1 MRRGMIFSSVLHMA
15 IILLAVFGLP
25 ELTSTPPVV
34 EEPIPVEMATLAEKT
49 NVPPLTPK
57 PMPKPDLPKVA
68 PPLPPAPPLPEPPKA
83 EAPPPPPPPKPQP
96 QQVAALPPPPEPPP
110 EPLPTPMAEKKPE
123 PPPQPAPPQPP
134 TLPLPPLPQAKPKPP
149 DQNAVEKILRSVEKS
164 KPQPQPDPIDKVV
177 KQLAQASAPPP
188 PTSLDNRMT
197 MSEIDAVRQQIERCW
212 NVPAGAKDAKDLVVD
227 IHVTL
232 NEDGSVRSARIVDQA
247 RLNRDT
253 FFRAAAESAYRAI
266 FLCSPLH
273 LPADKYS
280 LWQDMTLSF
289 NPSQIL

>member
-1 MRRGMIFSSVLHMA
+1 MA

-25 ELTSTPPVV
+25 VLTSPPPQIV
-34 EEPIPVEMATLAEKT
+34 EPIPVELATLADKT
-49 NVPPLTPK
+49 NVPPLAQKPPAKPAPPK
-57 PMPKPDLPKVA
+57 LA
-68 PPLPPAPPLPEPPKA
+68 PPLPPSPPLPEPPKA
-83 EAPPPPPPPKPQP
+83 EAPPPPPPPPKPQP
-96 QQVAALPPPPEPPP
+96 QQVAALPPPPEPAP
-110 EPLPTPMAEKKPE
+110 EPLPQPMAEKKPE
-123 PPPQPAPPQPP
+123 PPPKPQPPQPP
-134 TLPLPPLPQAKPKPP
+134 QPSLPLPPLPQAKPQPP
-149 DQNAVEKILRSVEKS
+149 DQNAVEKILRSIEKS
-164 KPQPQPDPIDKVV
+164 KPPPQPDQVDKVV
-177 KQLAQASAPPP
+177 KQFAAAASPPP

-232 NEDGSVRSARIVDQA
+232 NPDGSVRAARIVDQA
-247 RLNRDT
+247 RLGRDS

-266 FLCSPLH
+266 FQCQPLH
-273 LPADKYS
+273 LPPDKYS